1 MSNISEDEIATL
13 NRNLSQ
19 LSGTMGSMAARMS
32 AGEKG
37 RKEAVEQ
44 LLGDTKVR
52 KEASENTKKLGE
64 SAKGTFEKLEIA
76 SKNVDSFSLAMEDA
90 ARKLP
95 AGFLLAQAVNYT
107 FETIKTYK
115 DLNQIGQT
123 FGGSMIQMSM
133 AAGAAGLPLNEFS
146 KAMTSNSKVVATL
159 GQGFFAI
166 NKDVR
171 RAAEGMGLYGMS
183 LEQLNNFS
191 GSYLEQQ
198 RLTGALTRAGQ
209 QRQVKSINEL
219 AQSVSG
225 IAKITG
231 TAREEIM
238 RVAEQAMRDSTV
250 VAMMAGNTARGLHAY
265 NDEINKAVTMLS
277 AQAGPAGE
285 FLGKGLAQTI
295 AMGGSQFTDQA
306 NTMLEAGFSEGALAL
321 QQAADKLAA
330 GMDGE
335 QVQMELVNSLKAA
348 ADNPATREALL
359 NQARAGNAQA
369 REILAVTQNLKSY
382 TRAEMA
388 AAKAEQ
394 KRRDMLTGFMSS
406 FESIFSKLKGSLVEG
421 FLKPFGDALG
431 GTNFE
436 DTLKNLE
443 DTFEPLGKIFED
455 MGKSWGEGLKTLLT
469 GNNLRNFVTNLGE
482 ATKTFGNLLKVVFT
496 RENMDAAMGVMRL
509 IADIG
514 LVFGTFTTAIFIP
527 TLKVV
532 VGALN
537 IFRGIL
543 ETGFEFFQIP
553 HGKTMASLIA
563 GGVAVAGGLL
573 VKGLL
578 SNIMQR
584 MAGLSSP
591 LVNIRAGVVNLN
603 GGGGGTGGG
612 DFGGDA
618 DGGRR
623 GGRQD
628 AHVRA
633 RNRHMRANRPG
644 MRGRLGRAANLIED
658 VGSTASR
665 QAGRF
670 IPRGLRGAARGAGR
684 FLGRAGLP
692 VALGLSAFDQMNMMG
707 SLAEQLRSGQITKAE
722 HDRQMAIGTGGN
734 AGGLLGGLA
743 AGAAA
748 GAAGGALFG
757 GVGAIPGAIIGGGI
771 GAFAGSS
778 AGQWVGGK
786 WNDWRNRG
794 RQPNNPQQA
803 SAPNNPQVQQVDTQG
818 QSDRMRDANR
828 AAGQERTMDQLL
840 TEFRKMNQTMDETRQ
855 INTAQLERQ
864 VEQIRATRS
873 TNGAIEDGNR

>member
-1 MSNISEDEIATL
+1 MANISDDDIANL
-13 NRNLSQ
+13 NRTLSQ
-19 LSGTMGSMAARMS
+19 LSGTMGSMAARMG

-37 RKEAVEQ
+37 RKEAVDQ
-44 LLGDTKVR
+44 ILGDMKTR
-52 KEASENTKKLGE
+52 KQATENTKKLGD
-64 SAKGTFEKLEIA
+64 AARDTYQHLEIA
-76 SKNVDSFSLAMEDA
+76 SRSVDDFGRQMEQA
-90 ARKLP
+90 ANKLP

-115 DLNQIGQT
+115 ELNKIGQT

-146 KAMTSNSKVVATL
+146 KAMTGNSKVVATL

-166 NKDVR
+166 NKDIR

-183 LEQLNNFS
+183 LEEMNNFS

-198 RLTGALTRAGQ
+198 RLTGALTRAGH

-225 IAKITG
+225 VAKITG
-231 TAREEIM
+231 TARDEIM

-250 VAMMAGNTARGLHAY
+250 VAMMAGNTARGMHAY
-265 NDEINKAVTMLS
+265 NDEINKAVTLLS

-285 FLGKGLAQTI
+285 FLGKGLAQTL
-295 AMGGSQFTDQA
+295 AMGGAQFTEQA
-306 NTMLEAGFSEGALAL
+306 DTMLQAGFSEGALAL

-348 ADNPATREALL
+348 ADNPATREALM

-388 AAKAEQ
+388 AAKADQ

-406 FESIFSKLKGSLVEG
+406 FESIFSKLKGSLIEG
-421 FLKPFGDALG
+421 FLSPFGDALSK
-431 GTNFE
+431 TNFE

-443 DTFEPLGKIFED
+443 TTFKPLEEIFKE
-455 MGKSWGEGLKTLLT
+455 MGKSWGDGLKRLLT
-469 GNNLRNFVTNLGE
+469 GDNLKNFVHNLGE
-482 ATKTFGNLLKVVFT
+482 ATKSFGMLMKVVFT
-496 RENMDAAMGVMRL
+496 KENMDLAMGTLRVV
-509 IADIG
+509 ADIG
-514 LVFGTFTTAIFIP
+514 LLVGGFTTSVLLPMLNGFVW
-527 TLKVV
+527 TMNKLKE
-532 VGALN
+532 GL
-537 IFRGIL
+537 
-543 ETGFEFFQIP
+543 TGLFEFFKVP
-553 HGKTMASLIA
+553 NGKTAASLIT
-563 GGVAVAGGLL
+563 GGL
-573 VKGLL
+573 VIAAGIAIKGFFA
-578 SNIMQR
+578 NIIQR
-584 MAGLSSP
+584 MMGLSSP
-591 LVNIRAGVVNLN
+591 MVRINAGQVVVNGA
-603 GGGGGTGGG
+603 GGGGSGGG
-612 DFGGDA
+612 DFGGGE
-618 DGGRR
+618 GGRR

-633 RNRHMRANRPG
+633 RNRF
-644 MRGRLGRAANLIED
+644 MRGNRRGIRGVMGRAANLAED
-658 VGSTASR
+658 IGTTASR

-692 VALGLSAFDQMNMMG
+692 VALGLSAFDQISMMG
-707 SLAEQLRSGQITKAE
+707 SLKDQLKNGEITKAE
-722 HDRQMAIGTGGN
+722 HDRQMAVGTGGN

-794 RQPNNPQQA
+794 RSPNDPQQTT
-803 SAPNNPQVQQVDTQG
+803 APNNPQTPQVDTQG

-828 AAGQERTMDQLL
+828 AAGQERTMEQLL

-873 TNGAIEDGNR
+873 TNGAIEDGRR